1 MSEKQNIEIKR
12 LTPELC
18 GDWVKFFDDI
28 AFKDHEEWAF
38 CYCLEGHLDRKTQ
51 EEWTNSMERRQKA
64 MELIQNGE
72 MQGYLAYED
81 GIVIGWCNVN
91 NRKNYR
97 YLMTMFEEI
106 GYQTEQDDNLK
117 IKSIFCFLVAPQ
129 YRGRGVA
136 QNLLDKVCEEALKEG
151 YKYIETY
158 PFADRG
164 FEFQY
169 HGTQKMYERNNF
181 TEVADF
187 EFIKVM
193 RKALKKK

>member
-1 MSEKQNIEIKR
+1 MEKQSIEIRK

-28 AFKDHEEWAF
+28 AFKDHEDWAF

-91 NRKNYR
+91 DRKNYR

-117 IKSIFCFLVAPQ
+117 IKSIFCFLVDPQ

-136 QNLLDKVCEEALKEG
+136 
-151 YKYIETY
+151 
-158 PFADRG
+158 
-164 FEFQY
+164 
-169 HGTQKMYERNNF
+169 
-181 TEVADF
+181 
-187 EFIKVM
+187 
-193 RKALKKK
+193 